1 MSDRAVTGGI
11 GEAPALA
18 CYCFEI
24 PRREVT
30 AATIPYVE
38 GRVAAG
44 ECDCR
49 RLNPSGK
56 CCLPALRR
64 IVAEERGEGTA

>member
-1 MSDRAVTGGI
+1 MSCQPERGA
-11 GEAPALA
+11 EADPLA

-24 PRREVT
+24 PAREVNAET
-30 AATIPYVE
+30 VTYVQR
-38 GRVAAG
+38 RVAAK

-56 CCLPALRR
+56 CCLPGLRR
-64 IVAEERGEGTA
+64 IVAAAEGGGPS